1 MKIIQL
7 VSNLNYGDAIGN
19 DVIAIHQTLT
29 EAGYDARVM
38 ALSLHPLAAEKV
50 VMMELSAA
58 QVNQD
63 DLVIYHKAAGDAL
76 VSLYGSLPC
85 RRVLLYH
92 NITPASFFLPYDAI
106 MSWNLARGRRQLRR
120 LRKSTDW
127 GWADSCYNASELK
140 KLGYPAENVQ
150 TLPIILNQFGQH
162 TEPDADAIARM
173 RGRPGTRFLFVG
185 RIAPNK
191 KQEDVIKTFAVY
203 RQMIDPQAQLY
214 LVGSWRGNGKYY
226 AKLRG
231 FIDDLKL
238 EGVHFSGHITDEEL
252 SAYYQC
258 ADVFLCMSEHEGF
271 CVPLLGGFIDDLKLE
286 GVHFSGHIT
295 DEELSAYYQCAD
307 VFLCMSEHEGFCVPL
322 LEAMQ
327 QDVPVVAY
335 AAAAVP
341 ETLGENGLLF
351 RQKDYVQMAEK
362 IHQVLTNDELRRTVL
377 EKQRANL
384 TRFEPSVVR
393 RQLLSMV
400 EQVLEGGASV

>member
-271 CVPLLGGFIDDLKLE
+271 CVPLL
-286 GVHFSGHIT
+286 
-295 DEELSAYYQCAD
+295 
-307 VFLCMSEHEGFCVPL
+307 
-322 LEAMQ
+322 EAMQ

-351 RQKDYVQMAEK
+351 RQKAYVQMAEK